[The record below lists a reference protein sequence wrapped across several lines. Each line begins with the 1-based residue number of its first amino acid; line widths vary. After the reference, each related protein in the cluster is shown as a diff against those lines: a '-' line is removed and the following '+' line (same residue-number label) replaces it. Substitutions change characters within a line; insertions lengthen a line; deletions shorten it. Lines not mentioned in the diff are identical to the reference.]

1 MWVKGGCCVLGAC
14 RASRFLAHY
23 SAACRI
29 SSEASSAIRYQSQV
43 REDATIVHRQV
54 TMAAADVALR
64 FTCCVASGRRRY
76 CLRWPTSAPP
86 TASAIISTSID
97 GRCEVGF

>member
-54 TMAAADVALR
+54 TMAAADVARYGLPA
-64 FTCCVASGRRRY
+64 AS
-76 CLRWPTSAPP
+76 LQAAVVT
-86 TASAIISTSID
+86 
-97 GRCEVGF
+97 V

>member
-1 MWVKGGCCVLGAC
+1 MRVKGGCCVLGAC

-54 TMAAADVALR
+54 TMAAADVLNATWRYGLPA
-64 FTCCVASGRRRY
+64 AS
-76 CLRWPTSAPP
+76 LQAAVVT
-86 TASAIISTSID
+86 
-97 GRCEVGF
+97 V